1 MTLRIAAVAAPAV
14 LVLAACAAT
23 PTVSTSPLPESPSE
37 TVPTTSPTEDS
48 NSGSSQ
54 QHTTQAETL
63 GPAATIANKVG
74 CQDARAEGA
83 SLATASTVYCTD
95 GERGYVITVY
105 SSKNQLNSQFK
116 KLENSVKE
124 TGETISVVLGSN
136 WILRGAESQ
145 QIGSKMETS
154 AGAAGGR
161 VVTFADQGAV
171 VPEDTQE

>member
-1 MTLRIAAVAAPAV
+1 MRMTLRIAAVAAPTV
-14 LVLAACAAT
+14 FVLAACAST
-23 PTVSTSPLPESPSE
+23 PTVSTSPLPETPSE
-37 TVPTTSPTEDS
+37 TGTSVESTEAS

-54 QHTTQAETL
+54 QNSTQPETL

-74 CQDARAEGA
+74 CGDARAEGA

-105 SSKNQLNSQFK
+105 GSKGKLNAQFK

-124 TGETISVVLGSN
+124 TGETISIVLGSN
-136 WILRGAESQ
+136 WILRGSESQ
-145 QIGSKMETS
+145 QIGSKMEAS

-171 VPEDTQE
+171 AP